1 MSPRILIAG
10 YYGYGNLGDEAILDG
25 LLTGFRR
32 HDASLDFTVVA
43 GDTAAAERDHHVTA
57 IPWESINGIISSASE
72 SDLVILGG
80 GGLFHDYW
88 EVDTDTRL
96 TPFHEGLS
104 RYSAIPLVSALV
116 NKPCMILGVGV
127 GPLRTEQSR
136 QLTRSCFGL
145 ASEWTV
151 RDVGSLRWL
160 QQAGL
165 LSHRQGTHRS
175 VSADPAILSDAA
187 IGTNNEIPDSSGASG
202 GHNYV
207 LVALR
212 QWEFC
217 AQGASWE
224 VEMAAALDL
233 IYTSLGLSSVFVPF
247 QSNIRMSDTDDR
259 SVARRIRARMEF
271 GDETTLL
278 DPPAN
283 QEQVRD
289 LIQHSRIVLA
299 MRMHAALMAGAH
311 GKPTVALAY
320 DPKVASVMELLGQS
334 TNSLGE
340 KDWSSEKIA
349 GAVGRALATEVPV
362 DLQRRI
368 ASMRS
373 EAELDLKLAMRIM
386 SQKQMVLRE
395 SELVIRN
402 EGLAL
407 VRRVA
412 RYKAQTER
420 IPFLENQ
427 RLSLMVQR
435 NQLINEARALR
446 ESLGGRIIQAYWNLA
461 MKLVPEGTRRKEI
474 YRLLMG
480 ALKGYRSTLR
490 SPVHVGEVDHHFH
503 ETSLGPDQIKVQEP
517 AQIISSGDPMV
528 DYLRYQDHV
537 RWSGADKV
545 FVIVT
550 TTPLRISE
558 GQRGTQMALNLAKRG
573 IPVVYAW
580 WRWDPGERV
589 HQDRLRDGIFQL
601 PIDILEAHYADVL
614 VSFEGMERVLL
625 MEFPPPSLFGALAR
639 ARALGW
645 TIIYDVIDDWS
656 AFEKVGQAPW
666 FDEAFEH
673 HLLHTS
679 DAVTCVS
686 PVLQDWAIQE
696 GRRDA
701 TIVSNAALDGI
712 EQINQQEHL
721 DRGEVTLGYF
731 GHLSPAWVDWSLVQR
746 LAREHPAWILYFIG
760 YGEDTTNW
768 KFPSNVVILGKQPQD
783 MLAAYARNWD
793 AGIIPFKPGP
803 LATAAD
809 PIKVYEYFAMGLPT
823 VIYGTPPPPGTED
836 LLEVVVNPSQF
847 ETAVLQSIKT
857 TEELF
862 DKRRDFARQNSWSDR
877 VDAFLRLLSAGE
889 QRIAEKHELFG
900 G

>member
-1 MSPRILIAG
+1 L
-10 YYGYGNLGDEAILDG
+10 EG

-32 HDASLDFTVVA
+32 HDAALDFTVVA
-43 GDTAAAERDHHVTA
+43 GDTVAAERDHHVTA
-57 IPWESINGIISSASE
+57 IPWEGIEGLISSASE

-88 EVDTDTRL
+88 AVDLDTRL

-136 QLTRSCFGL
+136 RLTRNCFVL

-151 RDVGSLRWL
+151 RDAGSLGWL
-160 QQAGL
+160 QQTGL
-165 LSHRQGTHRS
+165 LNQRQGTHRS
-175 VSADPAILSDAA
+175 VSADPAILSDMGR
-187 IGTNNEIPDSSGASG
+187 GTNKGIPKSSGAPG
-202 GHNYV
+202 GHDYV
-207 LVALR
+207 LVAAR

-224 VEMAAALDL
+224 VEVAAALDL
-233 IYTSLGLSSVFVPF
+233 IYTSLGIRPVFVPF
-247 QSNIRMSDTDDR
+247 QSDSRMSDTDDR
-259 SVARRIRARMEF
+259 SVAKRIMARMEF
-271 GDETTLL
+271 GDEANLL
-278 DPPAN
+278 DPPPS
-283 QEQVRD
+283 QKQVGD
-289 LIQHSRIVLA
+289 LIQHSSIVLA

-320 DPKVASVMELLGQS
+320 DPKVANVMKLLGQS
-334 TNSLGE
+334 NNSLAE
-340 KDWSSEKIA
+340 EDWSSEKIA
-349 GAVGRALATEVPV
+349 GAVGRALASGVPV

-373 EAELDLKLAMRIM
+373 EADLDIKLALRVMN
-386 SQKQMVLRE
+386 QKQMALRE
-395 SELVIRN
+395 SEVVLRN

-420 IPFLENQ
+420 LPFVENQ

-446 ESLGGRIIQAYWNLA
+446 ESLGGRVIQAYWNLA
-461 MKLVPEGTRRKEI
+461 MKLVPEGTRRKEV

-480 ALKGYRSTLR
+480 VLKGYRSTLR
-490 SPVHVGEVDHHFH
+490 SPVHVGEVDPQFH
-503 ETSLGPDQIKVQEP
+503 NSSLGATQIEVQKP
-517 AQIISSGDPMV
+517 AQIASSGDPMV

-537 RWSGADKV
+537 RWGGADKV

-558 GQRGTQMALNLAKRG
+558 GQRGTQMALDLAQRG

-589 HQDRLRDGIFQL
+589 HQDRLDDGVFQL

-645 TIIYDVIDDWS
+645 TVIYDVIDDWS

-666 FDEAFEH
+666 FDEAFES

-686 PVLQDWAIQE
+686 PVLKDWATQE

-701 TIVSNAALDGI
+701 TVISNAALDGI
-712 EQINQQEHL
+712 EQIKRQEHL
-721 DRGEVTLGYF
+721 KRGEVTLGYF
-731 GHLSPAWVDWSLVQR
+731 GHLSPAWVDWSLVHR
-746 LAREHPAWILYFIG
+746 LATEHPTWILYFIG

-768 KFPSNVVILGKQPQD
+768 KFPSNVVMLGKQPQD
-783 MLAAYARNWD
+783 LLAAYARNWD
-793 AGIIPFKPGP
+793 VGIIPFKPGP

-809 PIKVYEYFAMGLPT
+809 PIKVYEYFAMGLPV
-823 VIYGTPPPPGTED
+823 VIYGTPPPPGTKD
-836 LLEVVVNPSQF
+836 LLEVAVNPSQF
-847 ETAVLQSIKT
+847 EAAVLQSIKT
-857 TEELF
+857 KELLF
-862 DKRRDFARQNSWSDR
+862 DKRRDFAHQNSWSDR

-889 QRIAEKHELFG
+889 QRIAEKRQLFG
-900 G
+900 R